1 MYKVAL
7 VLSVVVW
14 AVVVAVILSAPT
26 NVRRTVQILRDTS
39 GKTTPPVPSS
49 PRFSISG
56 ANARRVQEAGDLT
69 DYEGFVLGGAAYS
82 MSWLRDATASVKN
95 NRGPLAQRPVWL
107 FSSGPF
113 GAKAPEY
120 KNEAVKLVINTG
132 RAVATVAGSS
142 ASWSRRW
149 AGGCTTSGPEPRPL
163 TAAWRCVT
171 CGTLVP
177 VTASSMARPR
187 TARHQRQTPRILL

>member
-56 ANARRVQEAGDLT
+56 ANARRVQEAGNPA
-69 DYEGFVLGGAAYS
+69 DYEFAIGSAAFS
-82 MSWLRDATASVKN
+82 TQWLRDATALVS
-95 NRGPLAQRPVWL
+95 RSQDLSAPRRVWV
-107 FSSGPF
+107 SNTGSF
-113 GAKAPEY
+113 GA
-120 KNEAVKLVINTG
+120 EATDAKEVD
-132 RAVATVAGSS
+132 
-142 ASWSRRW
+142 
-149 AGGCTTSGPEPRPL
+149 L
-163 TAAWRCVT
+163 TAAFE
-171 CGTLVP
+171 P
-177 VTASSMARPR
+177 KP
-187 TARHQRQTPRILL
+187 

>member
-82 MSWLRDATASVKN
+82 MSWLRDATALVS
-95 NRGPLAQRPVWL
+95 RSQDLSAQRRVWV
-107 FSSGPF
+107 SNTGSF
-113 GAKAPEY
+113 GA
-120 KNEAVKLVINTG
+120 EATDAKEVD
-132 RAVATVAGSS
+132 
-142 ASWSRRW
+142 
-149 AGGCTTSGPEPRPL
+149 L
-163 TAAWRCVT
+163 TAAFE
-171 CGTLVP
+171 P
-177 VTASSMARPR
+177 KP
-187 TARHQRQTPRILL
+187 